1 MDREHNL
8 VGFASLRVLC
18 GEKLFF
24 SSGGSGHE
32 DLHAALKTQLL
43 VLHDFTDQKLF
54 FCSILVSFHH
64 LSMGRTAAQPIK
76 DSSGL
81 FLNSPWSVLH
91 VKFFLRDMNMVWGEP
106 PPRQNGFGIN
116 QPHLRSSKDQDAICD
131 FP

>member
-54 FCSILVSFHH
+54 FLQH
-64 LSMGRTAAQPIK
+64 LGQLSPP
-76 DSSGL
+76 
-81 FLNSPWSVLH
+81 LN
-91 VKFFLRDMNMVWGEP
+91 G
-106 PPRQNGFGIN
+106 QNGSTANQGFVGALFELALVGIACKVL
-116 QPHLRSSKDQDAICD
+116 PS
-131 FP
+131 